1 MSDQKIY
8 LTMLRMLKDGYQGN
22 NGEQELYLLEELRR
36 TDDIDEFKAIAGV
49 IGATGGLFCIP
60 TLMAFS
66 VEQGSPKVMPAIFAI
81 TDIHSRVEKT
91 DAPEIHNLFTPAW
104 WQPRWKGSFPAF
116 ISYVFCITEMIR
128 SVPEHRHE
136 TVDTI
141 GEQLVKEFA
150 LNLFPFETFREL
162 RLSTPGC
169 DSESDIRKLVSE
181 VDGDMLMISMF
192 KEHNIHKSKETLYE
206 ENILNMRCDYLLTR
220 LNFKLEYQLF
230 RYLLKTAEILNAPEQ
245 H

>member
-1 MSDQKIY
+1 
-8 LTMLRMLKDGYQGN
+8 MLKEGYQEN
-22 NGEQELYLLEELRR
+22 NSEQEIYLLEELRR
-36 TDDIDEFKAIAGV
+36 TEDIDEFKAIAGV

-81 TDIHSRVEKT
+81 TDIYSRVEKT
-91 DAPEIHNLFTPAW
+91 EAPEIHYLFTPAW
-104 WQPRWKGSFPAF
+104 WQPRWKGSLPAF

-128 SVPEHRHE
+128 SVPEHQDE

-141 GEQLVKEFA
+141 GGKLAKEFA
-150 LNLFPFETFREL
+150 LSLFPCETFREL
-162 RLSTPGC
+162 RLSTPESN
-169 DSESDIRKLVSE
+169 SESGIRKLVSE
-181 VDGDMLMISMF
+181 VDSDMLMMSMF
-192 KEHNIHKSKETLYE
+192 NEQDIHKSKEALYE

-230 RYLLKTAEILNAPEQ
+230 RYLLKTAEVLNAPE
-245 H
+245 HH